1 MEGSSMRGIFHLILM
16 ILMVTLSPVTTYA
29 IGDGNIDN
37 GGGSMGQGTSQNS
50 WTPGMEGVRVT
61 VVEAESRKPVTTPID
76 LTNKRLS
83 NISCSFGKVCKI
95 SYSEEAILALDKGA
109 YQFVNPSQSLPRII
123 SSKSLGVASI
133 EAVKGYFTDE
143 QVIRSIANQTGMN
156 FEVLIGGRYKLL
168 LEPIIYVKF
177 QGLYMAMTATEAAMY
192 DELTSGAVRAVL
204 PTSAFQNLPLS
215 MFLEAEDLGYP
226 AWSGPKTGIRTN
238 QEIKTALGLGIVRFK
253 ETDIPP
259 EAEDYDYE
267 YRINTEVITSVT
279 VSGGQADPDNP
290 VKVKFNIG
298 SQTYTVSG
306 VYYPEGDSQL
316 VWVRWTTPSTPQTM
330 IIRVSATGG
339 GVVNKGTITA
349 KIVDLLGNDPPN
361 PMADDRNDSYTA
373 SSIPNNTQKTSA
385 SWGVWHPWWQEN
397 WVWHDGDDDDDGYWE
412 DEGWWE
418 FDWNSYSASLSASMS
433 ITPDEKDPTASDK
446 DLKSGYG
453 INQVTT
459 AHVSTNQSSAVTKAQ
474 TALTYF
480 PEFQYQTYCRKLD
493 QTQSGYN
500 AKFEFPINKFST
512 YKRRTHFTPIW
523 MPNGSYTPYTWLFD
537 CWTPDGM
544 LSMNLTDSVYIQG
557 SLWDDWHI
565 APVMP

>member
-1 MEGSSMRGIFHLILM
+1 MRGIIHLILM
-16 ILMVTLSPVTTYA
+16 ILIILMVTLFPVAAYA

-50 WTPGMEGVRVT
+50 WTPGMEGIRVT
-61 VVEAESRKPVTTPID
+61 VVETESRKSVTAPID

-95 SYSEEAILALDKGA
+95 SYSEGAILALDKGA
-109 YQFVNPSQSLPRII
+109 YQFVNPSQSLPKII
-123 SSKSLGVASI
+123 SSQSLGAASI
-133 EAVKGYFTDE
+133 EAIKSYFTDE
-143 QVIRSIANQTGMN
+143 QVIRSIANQTGMDYD
-156 FEVLIGGRYKLL
+156 VLIGGRYKLL

-204 PTSAFQNLPLS
+204 PTSVFQNLPLS

-238 QEIKTALGLGIVRFK
+238 KEIKTALGLGIVRFK

-306 VYYPEGDSQL
+306 VYYPEGDRQL

-433 ITPDEKDPTASDK
+433 ITPDEKDPTASVK
-446 DLKSGYG
+446 DMKSGYG
-453 INQVTT
+453 INQDTT
-459 AHVSTNQSSAVTKAQ
+459 AHVSTNQSSAVTNAQ
-474 TALTYF
+474 TALTYL
-480 PEFQYQTYCRKLD
+480 PEFNYQNYWRLLD
-493 QTQSGYN
+493 QTQYGYN